1 MARSVIALANPKI
14 LQWARESARMD
25 RSMAAARVYEP
36 EERIKAWETGELN
49 ITIAQLRKAST
60 AYKRPL
66 AIFFLSEIPSDFP
79 PLHDY
84 RKLPVEAQREFSSD
98 LEFIVRRAREQQQWA
113 REILEELGAEPIS
126 FIASASLEDDIVQLG
141 QKIQELLSMQIGK
154 RPVRTHANDTL
165 RDWINA
171 CENLGLFVL
180 QLGRRVDVAEMRGF
194 SLLDSLAPF
203 VVINRND
210 ARAARVFT
218 LLHEFAHLLIGADG
232 ISNENILYFDSRGE
246 IGAREQRV
254 EVFCNAL
261 AAEVLVPGEHLRRK
275 VSRSDVLRD
284 IDATIESL
292 RKHYAVSREV
302 IARRLV
308 DTGFISRELY
318 RKKRTQYIK
327 EFEQRKAEEEQAKK
341 PFRPAKPAAEVIR
354 TNGRAFTRLILDAY
368 GENILTAS
376 DVSSLL
382 NTKLKNLA
390 SIEAEA
396 FLGTPSRGVE

>member
-1 MARSVIALANPKI
+1 
-14 LQWARESARMD
+14 
-25 RSMAAARVYEP
+25 
-36 EERIKAWETGELN
+36 
-49 ITIAQLRKAST
+49 
-60 AYKRPL
+60 
-66 AIFFLSEIPSDFP
+66 
-79 PLHDY
+79 
-84 RKLPVEAQREFSSD
+84 
-98 LEFIVRRAREQQQWA
+98 
-113 REILEELGAEPIS
+113 
-126 FIASASLEDDIVQLG
+126 
-141 QKIQELLSMQIGK
+141 
-154 RPVRTHANDTL
+154 
-165 RDWINA
+165 
-171 CENLGLFVL
+171 
-180 QLGRRVDVAEMRGF
+180 
-194 SLLDSLAPF
+194 
-203 VVINRND
+203 
-210 ARAARVFT
+210 
-218 LLHEFAHLLIGADG
+218 LIGADG